1 MASSCL
7 SSDHQSTEIVPS
19 QQISIDADITS
30 LVWVPPTCHVVD
42 CNSSCDKA
50 RFYDA
55 DRPEHEHEERED
67 AALECVAFKR
77 LCHSSLFEARPLGKK
92 EVHARYEAIV
102 EAVKPVIAVLFLVML
117 YTALVRVGL
126 L

>member
-1 MASSCL
+1 M
-7 SSDHQSTEIVPS
+7 
-19 QQISIDADITS
+19 
-30 LVWVPPTCHVVD
+30 VD

-55 DRPEHEHEERED
+55 DRPEHEHEKREED

-77 LCHSSLFEARPLGKK
+77 LSHSSLFEARPLGKK

-102 EAVKPVIAVLFLVML
+102 EAVKPIIAVLFCIP
-117 YTALVRVGL
+117 L
-126 L
+126 LFV